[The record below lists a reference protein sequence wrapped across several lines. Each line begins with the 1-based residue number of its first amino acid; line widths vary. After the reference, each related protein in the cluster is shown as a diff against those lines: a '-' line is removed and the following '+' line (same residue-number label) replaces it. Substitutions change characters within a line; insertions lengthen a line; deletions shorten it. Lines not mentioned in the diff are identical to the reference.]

1 MRRGASGGRKVKQG
15 PLPAG
20 RNVHFPDPTLR
31 KQFTD
36 WLAQK
41 GIQHQVVT
49 TRGEDYVVWD
59 EAGGDLAREFIE
71 SRSADCK
78 DKVAAGKIAGGRC

>member
-1 MRRGASGGRKVKQG
+1 MDEKIREG

-20 RNVHFPDPTLR
+20 RNVHFPDPNLR

-49 TRGEDYVVWD
+49 TRGEDYVVWN
-59 EAGGDLAREFIE
+59 EARGDLAREFID

-78 DKVAAGKIAGGRC
+78 AKVAAGKAPLC

>member
-1 MRRGASGGRKVKQG
+1 MPAAAQAVDEKIRQG

-41 GIQHQVVT
+41 GIQHQVVHHAR
-49 TRGEDYVVWD
+49 RGLRGV
-59 EAGGDLAREFIE
+59 G
-71 SRSADCK
+71 
-78 DKVAAGKIAGGRC
+78 